1 MNNSNSKKR
10 LTSLSNNF
18 KINKQYFDNNHPSNL
33 KSKTLKVNKTV
44 DEHNKIR
51 KILMSR
57 ERKNN
62 EESNEE
68 ISNIK
73 GPRNNILRQI
83 NLIVNKVYKSPKICL
98 NRNRL
103 KTNHYDSYNFFNA
116 AYGNNKM
123 DFILGNKNDLLFKK
137 GNFSRYN
144 PDNIYTSSI
153 REIKNLDIAKNKS
166 TKNNNLNHNKKNEGT
181 STFSNLSK
189 KIKINFS
196 DYTKNDRIIKNPQI
210 YVLTKNN
217 LYTPEKSKLPS
228 IKRILNIKK
237 KNDLNELI
245 PDFSKY
251 KNYNQEK
258 DFYEYYTNYKKNK
271 SPKFIV

>member
-83 NLIVNKVYKSPKICL
+83 NLIVSKVYKSPKICL